1 MSETVGGL
9 IVLGVIVGFCV
20 ICIVTIV
27 GYYKLMESREKKA
40 FRVHKDLA
48 KAKREFDLVNHNYCE
63 LVSKIWDIE
72 KEIDKEVAKQKYM
85 TKVDLA
91 FQDKELEKLKYR
103 LKALQEEKNKISPMG
118 QLLWQEYVELR
129 RKYKLRVDE

>member
-1 MSETVGGL
+1 MNETIGGL
-9 IVLGVIVGFCV
+9 MVLGVIVGFCFL
-20 ICIVTIV
+20 CIIIITS
-27 GYYKLMESREKKA
+27 YYKIMESREKKA

-63 LVSKIWDIE
+63 LVSQICDIE
-72 KEIDKEVAKQKYM
+72 KEIDKEVARQKYM

-103 LKALQEEKNKISPMG
+103 LKALKEEKDKISPIG
-118 QLLWQEYVELR
+118 
-129 RKYKLRVDE
+129 